1 MIALLVLF
9 FITIPILVLIIGLIN
24 LGGTVMVETVQE
36 YAKPIHMRGANNITN
51 PEWEAWHKK
60 HPWTPA
66 ERDDPD
72 AWRHAKVAEG
82 ARNIL
87 YAQAEVKAD
96 ELYGRMK

>member
-1 MIALLVLF
+1 MIALLAFF
-9 FITIPILVLIIGLIN
+9 FITIPILALIIGLMN
-24 LGGTVMVETVQE
+24 VGATVVVNTVQE
-36 YAKPIHMRGANNITN
+36 YVKPVHMRGENNITN
-51 PEWEAWHKK
+51 PDWKAWHKK

-72 AWRHAKVAEG
+72 AWRHIKVAE
-82 ARNIL
+82 ASRVKL